1 MAEDAITLAT
11 GVGQAIPVCVINL
24 DRRTDRRDFMA
35 KQLDAAGLIWS
46 RVSATDA
53 ASASDA
59 ELAAVVDLDAPLIR
73 MGRGSQACAVSNF
86 RIFHALAASDAPA
99 VLVLQDDSEISPE
112 IGGFL
117 GGTDW
122 IPPDIGLVQFE
133 KWSRRATS
141 KLLGPPLGTAPVA
154 GREIRRLHSRIG
166 GAGCF
171 LVTRAA
177 SQRLLDTGQ
186 RLRFP
191 IDHFLFNLNLSPVA
205 REIGVAMVCPA
216 LARQAW
222 GQISS
227 DISPGTRAQGKPL
240 AARLRRGLSEIN
252 LVPAQLAAILFGGAR
267 VRPVVFAERTA

>member
-1 MAEDAITLAT
+1 MAGEAITLTT
-11 GVGQAIPVCVINL
+11 GAGQAIPVCVINL
-24 DRRTDRRDFMA
+24 DRRPDRLAFMA
-35 KQLDAAGLIWS
+35 GQLDAAGLAWT
-46 RVSATDA
+46 RVPATDA
-53 ASASDA
+53 ATASDA
-59 ELAAVVDLDAPLIR
+59 ELAEVVDPDAPLIR

-86 RIFHALAASDAPA
+86 RIFRALATSEAPA

-112 IGGFL
+112 LAGFL
-117 GGTDW
+117 RDADW

-141 KLLGPPLGTAPVA
+141 KLLGPPLGIAPVP

-177 SQRLLDTGQ
+177 ARRMLDAGG

-240 AARLRRGLSEIN
+240 AARVRRGLSEIS
-252 LVPAQLAAILFGGAR
+252 LVPAQFAAILFGGAR
-267 VRPVVFAERTA
+267 LRPVVFAERTA